1 MHIEFHDIHKG
12 KDRRLEV
19 ADLTPDA
26 IHNAKYLCEQMLE
39 ELETAQEK
47 IDAEESDDEGD

>member
-1 MHIEFHDIHKG
+1 MHIEFHDIYHG

-19 ADLTPDA
+19 EDLTPDA
-26 IHNAKYLCEQMLE
+26 IHNAKYLCEQMIE

-47 IDAEESDDEGD
+47 IDEEECG